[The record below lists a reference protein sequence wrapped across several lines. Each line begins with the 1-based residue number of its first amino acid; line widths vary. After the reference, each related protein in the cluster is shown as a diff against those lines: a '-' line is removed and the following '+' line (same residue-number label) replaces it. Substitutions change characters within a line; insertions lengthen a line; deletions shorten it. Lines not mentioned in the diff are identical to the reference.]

1 MHGKVN
7 SESDSDDVVMV
18 EWFPCPE
25 INCESKFQYNDNL
38 KWHLMFYHDIG
49 VEWIPCT
56 EASCDRKFKFD
67 DNLQNHLLRV
77 HNNIVA

>member
-1 MHGKVN
+1 
-7 SESDSDDVVMV
+7 MV
-18 EWFPCPE
+18 EWFLPCPE
-25 INCESKFQYNDNL
+25 INCKSKFQCNDNL

-77 HNNIVA
+77 HNNIA